1 MASVIIMGLGKM
13 GSAFARRLVQT
24 NNSVCVWNRSEEKMK
39 EIVGAIPASSPE
51 AALTENQ
58 NALIV
63 TFFSTD
69 VVTRNV
75 LFTPT
80 VAPLLRGRAL
90 LNLASGNPDDG
101 RSMHKE
107 LGTHGLTCYL
117 DGAYC
122 GPPVTIERGT
132 GTLFLSATEE
142 SMLAPY
148 RDMLSNC
155 GKVVFAGG
163 IGASKA
169 LDYAVVDFAIF
180 NMFCMCNGLA
190 MLDKE
195 GVSSDV
201 YVEALKGRLAAF
213 PDQVKNIYL
222 PRMAERSDESYATN
236 PTADLRTMH
245 NFFNSRMPY
254 LEANNLPTDM
264 TKYILNTFESVGGG
278 PDGPNQ
284 GNDWTRIQEVM
295 RFPKQHVPK

>member
-132 GTLFLSATEE
+132 GTLFL
-142 SMLAPY
+142 
-148 RDMLSNC
+148 
-155 GKVVFAGG
+155 
-163 IGASKA
+163 
-169 LDYAVVDFAIF
+169 
-180 NMFCMCNGLA
+180 
-190 MLDKE
+190 
-195 GVSSDV
+195 
-201 YVEALKGRLAAF
+201 
-213 PDQVKNIYL
+213 
-222 PRMAERSDESYATN
+222 
-236 PTADLRTMH
+236 
-245 NFFNSRMPY
+245 
-254 LEANNLPTDM
+254 NNLPTDM